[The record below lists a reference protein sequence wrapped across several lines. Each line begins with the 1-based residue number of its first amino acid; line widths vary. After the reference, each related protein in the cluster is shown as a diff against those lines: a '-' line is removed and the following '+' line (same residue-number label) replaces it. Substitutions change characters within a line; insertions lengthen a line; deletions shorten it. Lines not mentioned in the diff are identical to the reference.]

1 MKNELTQEI
10 LNLRQGDHACLLYN
24 KDPAE
29 QMLALVP
36 YIKQGLEEGEQCI
49 YIADD
54 QTVEDVARILGSAGI
69 DVRRESER
77 GALRLWTRSEW
88 RQPGELDSAKK
99 SLQVRGFIDE
109 ALKADFKGV
118 RFAVEMTWILG
129 PDISVDKLKH
139 WEATI
144 NTLFVPGV
152 PGRIVCQYSRD
163 RLSASAIQAGL
174 STHPIAILDDLC
186 ANFFYEAPA
195 ILENKSETEK
205 LDWMV
210 SQLKK
215 ARVAQKEREKTAQQ
229 DAQALLASIVESSD
243 DAIISKTLDGIITS
257 WNRGAERLFGYK
269 AQEIIG
275 KPIDLIIPPER
286 HDEERSILA
295 RLRRGERIDHYET
308 VRVARDGRL
317 IDLSLT
323 ISPIRDGRGRI
334 IGASKVARD
343 ITAQKEVEEKLRRQ
357 AEELEQ
363 QLIASGR
370 LVSLGEITASMAHEF
385 NNPLG
390 IIMGFT
396 QDLLGETKPSSS
408 NYQALKIIDEEAK
421 RCQKII
427 RDLIDYARPK
437 SADLCPTDI
446 RQLVEKTISLVAN
459 RLYKQKVDSATQ
471 IEDNIPSLY
480 ADPQQLEQ
488 VLVNLYLNAID
499 AMPEGGKL
507 TVGAALNP
515 SLEGEGKRDGDGKLK
530 GVTIWV
536 TDTGFGIEERDL
548 AKIFQPFFTAKK
560 KRGLGLGLPIC
571 DRIIRNHG
579 GRIEVES
586 RPGQGTTFK
595 IYLPLTEATR
605 EQKTD
610 QDVTDP
616 PQAQNVAK

>member
-1 MKNELTQEI
+1 MKNELTREI

-24 KDPAE
+24 EDPAE

-54 QTVEDVARILGSAGI
+54 LTVEDVARTLESGGI
-69 DVRRESER
+69 DVQRESER

-109 ALKADFKGV
+109 ALKAGFKGV

-152 PGRIVCQYSRD
+152 PGRIVCQYSRH
-163 RLSASAIQAGL
+163 RLSASVLQAGL

-215 ARVAQKEREKTAQQ
+215 VRVAEQQREEAIRQE
-229 DAQALLASIVESSD
+229 AQALLVAIVESSD

-257 WNRGAERLFGYK
+257 WNRGADRLFGY
-269 AQEIIG
+269 APQEAIGQPITIIV
-275 KPIDLIIPPER
+275 PPER
-286 HDEERSILA
+286 HDEERSILE

-308 VRVARDGRL
+308 VRASKDGRL
-317 IDLSLT
+317 IDVSIT
-323 ISPIRDGRGRI
+323 ISPIRDRRGRI

-343 ITAQKEVEEKLRRQ
+343 ITAQKEAEEKLRRQ

-370 LVSLGEITASMAHEF
+370 LVSLGQITASMAHEF

-427 RDLIDYARPK
+427 RDLLDYARPK
-437 SADLCPTDI
+437 SADFCRTDI

-459 RLYKQKVDSATQ
+459 HLYKQKIDSATQ

-507 TVGAALNP
+507 TVGAALTP
-515 SLEGEGKRDGDGKLK
+515 SVEGEGKRDGDGKVK

-536 TDTGFGIEERDL
+536 TDTGFGIQETDL
-548 AKIFQPFFTAKK
+548 PRIFQPFFTAKK
-560 KRGLGLGLPIC
+560 KRGLGLGLPVC
-571 DRIIRNHG
+571 DRIVKNHG

-586 RPGQGTTFK
+586 RPEQGTTFK
-595 IYLPLTEATR
+595 IYLPLPEAPSEKR
-605 EQKTD
+605 ND
-610 QDVTDP
+610 QDPVGEPKT
-616 PQAQNVAK
+616 QNVVN

>member
-1 MKNELTQEI
+1 MKNELTEQI
-10 LNLRQGDHACLLYN
+10 LDLKQGDHACLLYN

-29 QMLALVP
+29 QVRALVP

-49 YIADD
+49 YVADD
-54 QTVEDVARILGSAGI
+54 QTVEDVARILESAGI

-88 RQPGELDSAKK
+88 RQPGELDSVKK

-109 ALKADFKGV
+109 ALKAGFKGV

-205 LDWMV
+205 LDWMI

-215 ARVAQKEREKTAQQ
+215 ARLAEEQREETRQE
-229 DAQALLASIVESSD
+229 AQALLAAIVESSD
-243 DAIISKTLDGIITS
+243 DAIISKTLDGIITT
-257 WNRGAERLFGYK
+257 WNRSAERLFRY
-269 AQEIIG
+269 APQEAIG
-275 KPIDLIIPPER
+275 QPITIIIPPER
-286 HDEERSILA
+286 HDEERLILH

-308 VRVARDGRL
+308 VRASKDGRL
-317 IDLSLT
+317 IDVSIT
-323 ISPIRDGRGRI
+323 ISPIRDRHGRI

-343 ITAQKEVEEKLRRQ
+343 ITAQKEAEEKLRRQ

-370 LVSLGEITASMAHEF
+370 LVSLGQITASMAHEF

-390 IIMGFT
+390 IIMGFS
-396 QDLLGETKPSSS
+396 QDLLSDTDPSSRS
-408 NYQALKIIDEEAK
+408 YQALRIIDEEAK

-427 RDLIDYARPK
+427 RDLLDYARPK

-446 RQLVEKTISLVAN
+446 RQLVEKTIGLVATH
-459 RLYKQKVDSATQ
+459 LYKQKVDSATQ
-471 IEDNIPSLY
+471 IEDNIRGLY

-507 TVGAALNP
+507 TVGAAFTP
-515 SLEGEGKRDGDGKLK
+515 SVEGEGKRDGDGKVK

-595 IYLPLTEATR
+595 IYFPLERPELAGIER
-605 EQKTD
+605 ASADEKT
-610 QDVTDP
+610 
-616 PQAQNVAK
+616 AQGPA